1 MYLFLNIVIAFSENA
16 CGMDF
21 SADTI
26 APPLP
31 PRTLH
36 RPLERSHALNSSFTP
51 PAVHRQNKPKK
62 IQRLEDSFG
71 FELID
76 TDEEY
81 KSYGTASTTSSLS
94 DADVTSTPIH
104 KVKNLVGCDNYIT
117 TVLSKSKHLES
128 SHMLVEKNDGPNSF
142 DVIDGPAATV
152 DELLSNPHK
161 PLSRQ
166 RPEIETALEDL
177 QHVLQPKPREIIK
190 PHPKALHRV
199 AALSDSLVSIPVCPP
214 TPTHHS
220 KKPRTPELRPPNLK
234 NTDPPDFQLNG
245 HEVLSAP
252 SLRHSGRSDNLEGC
266 CGISTSRI
274 EDGEHLRISLIAMSE
289 LRNLSKEHSRYINFK
304 SDYKYV

>member
-1 MYLFLNIVIAFSENA
+1 MILWFSENA

-21 SADTI
+21 SSENI

-36 RPLERSHALNSSFTP
+36 RPLERSHALNASFTP

-94 DADVTSTPIH
+94 DVDITSTPLH
-104 KVKNLVGCDNYIT
+104 KVKATPGLVENSGKIECKNLIGCDNYIT
-117 TVLSKSKHLES
+117 TILSKNKNLES
-128 SHMLVEKNDGPNSF
+128 SHMLVERNDSQNSLSSGSLDAVDGPVS
-142 DVIDGPAATV
+142 DLA
-152 DELLSNPHK
+152 SKPHR

-166 RPEIETALEDL
+166 KPEIETALEDL
-177 QHVLQPKPREIIK
+177 QHVLHPKPRLETKEIVK

-199 AALSDSLVSIPVCPP
+199 SYISI
-214 TPTHHS
+214 
-220 KKPRTPELRPPNLK
+220 
-234 NTDPPDFQLNG
+234 
-245 HEVLSAP
+245 
-252 SLRHSGRSDNLEGC
+252 
-266 CGISTSRI
+266 
-274 EDGEHLRISLIAMSE
+274 
-289 LRNLSKEHSRYINFK
+289 
-304 SDYKYV
+304 

>member
-1 MYLFLNIVIAFSENA
+1 MDFTSEN
-16 CGMDF
+16 
-21 SADTI
+21 I

-94 DADVTSTPIH
+94 DADITSTPIH
-104 KVKNLVGCDNYIT
+104 KVKVASGLVEYRGKVECKNLIGCDNYIT
-117 TVLSKSKHLES
+117 TVLSKSKNLES
-128 SHMLVEKNDGPNSF
+128 SHILVEKNDSQNSLGSTCL
-142 DVIDGPAATV
+142 DVVDGGEAN
-152 DELLSNPHK
+152 ELSSNPHK

-166 RPEIETALEDL
+166 KPEIETALDDL
-177 QHVLQPKPREIIK
+177 QHVLHPKPRSEHKEIVK

-199 AALSDSLVSIPVCPP
+199 
-214 TPTHHS
+214 
-220 KKPRTPELRPPNLK
+220 RT
-234 NTDPPDFQLNG
+234 F
-245 HEVLSAP
+245 
-252 SLRHSGRSDNLEGC
+252 C
-266 CGISTSRI
+266 
-274 EDGEHLRISLIAMSE
+274 
-289 LRNLSKEHSRYINFK
+289 
-304 SDYKYV
+304 